1 MLQVIKDR
9 YEILETLGVGGEARV
24 VKALD
29 RQHGRTVALK
39 IRTVVDEHAR
49 EDLLGEARTL
59 LALAPHASLP
69 LVREDFFDGDSYVV
83 AMDWVDGTDLGTLL
97 RDRGRPGLAPSSVLA
112 YLAQAAEALTHLHTH
127 EPPVIHGDVKP
138 GNLILTKGG
147 RIKLVDFG
155 LSSAPNA
162 IGRRSGT
169 PGFRAPE
176 LAADG
181 APSRAS
187 DIYALAATAFAL
199 LTGSPPAGVLPSWD
213 GIDPAQAKQLE
224 AGIRRGLATDPA
236 LRPATPGEFVELL
249 RSGWASTLP
258 TGVVTLLLSDIEG
271 SASLWDRDPAA
282 MADALV
288 RHDELMTEHVEA
300 HGGRLLKSMG
310 EGDSTFSVFA
320 SAPASLAAAVA
331 ATRALANETWP
342 GGLRI
347 AVRFGIHTGEVQQ
360 RDADYFGPTVNL
372 AARVRGQADGGQ
384 IFLTTTTRDLV
395 AAHLPEG
402 CELVDLGPYRLKGA
416 SAPEQLHAV
425 RGRDLTTPLPGVECP
440 YRGLL
445 AFGPADRRFFFGR
458 EDVVADI
465 AGRLRPGR
473 LLAVVGASG
482 SGKSSVLR
490 AGVVAAV
497 LAGEVDGIDRATI
510 ITPGADPQL
519 DVPDDPRELVV
530 VDQFEELYTLCHDH
544 ERRHRFIDALLA
556 LRTPVAIAVRADLY
570 GQLSAHP
577 ELARAVA
584 GDHVLLGAMSDAE
597 LERAVTAPARLAG
610 LRLEPGL
617 VELILRDVAGAPGA
631 LPLLSHALRVTWE
644 HRDGR
649 TMTVEGYRQS
659 GGVASAVAQTADAV
673 VKSVPADRHALM
685 RNLFLRLTE
694 LGEGIEDTRRRVPV
708 AELVPEGS
716 SREEVEALLDRL
728 AEARLLTL
736 GEDTA
741 EVAHEVLIREWPTLR
756 RWLEEDRAGIRLHRE
771 LGNAAR
777 IWDSGGRE
785 AGDLFRGT
793 RLGAAADWAA
803 QHPNVLNATERAFI
817 DASVEESEHE
827 RRAQLRANR
836 RLRILLGGV
845 GLLLVAAVIAGVVAL
860 SQRAS
865 ARDAARAEAAQRLGA
880 EAVTVSGVDRAL
892 QLANAGFALD
902 DSLATR
908 SNLLRAL
915 LRSPGAIGVLSGDG
929 DQVFELAVSFDGA
942 LVAIADGTGT
952 VTSFDAAT
960 HKRIGV
966 YEADVQVSAL
976 EFAPGSNLLAIVGRN
991 LTGSAPGTDQLQIID
1006 ARSQRLRRS
1015 LPVGLAGHD
1024 VRAISATYTRDGHS
1038 IVVRFIAERPDGPE
1052 LLCRFDAGSGSPSG
1066 RVRRLPKEA
1075 GYLTAVLAGPRGR
1088 LVAVAERMTYTL
1100 DGDSLEIIR
1109 SYRAGAVTA
1118 ALSSDGTT
1126 LALGDGGGRVRM
1138 LDLASGRTQPLS
1150 GRMQGLVLSAA
1161 FSPDG
1166 RVLATGAEG
1175 GEVAVWNL
1183 EGRRQL
1189 ETLRGHTDDVADM
1202 RFSLDSRTLYT
1213 AGVEGDAIAWDV
1225 SGARRLGA
1233 RFRTGL
1239 VGIHHDRFPP
1249 AFSIRPDGREIAVA
1263 RLDGNVDLIDA
1274 RTLRT
1279 RRTVR
1284 AFGRA
1289 RALPPPRPPH
1299 LLATAIDY
1307 SPDGAHLA
1315 VAGERSLIAVF
1326 DARNGTRIGPLLHAA
1341 RRPCADP
1348 ASAADRCYE
1357 DLIQA
1362 LAFARRGLLATASI
1376 GGQVRLWDL
1385 ERRRS
1390 IRSLRVPSAVAA
1402 LDISPDGSR
1411 LAVPFGFARP
1421 DHGVAI
1427 FDVRSGKRVARL
1439 ATGSEPRAV
1448 AFSADGR
1455 VLAHGETNG
1464 TTMLWETDGWRQAGR
1479 PLKQRGFVLGV
1490 GFSPDRGTLATSS
1503 SDGTIALWDVRS
1515 GKQIGSL
1522 LPRVPDRRDLSGTGP
1537 GRWVTARFT
1546 RDGSHLFAV
1555 YENGHG
1561 IRWEL
1566 DPAAWRRRACAVAGG
1581 GLTRGEWE
1589 DAVPEQDYRD
1599 SCR

>member
-29 RQHGRTVALK
+29 RQHSRTVALK
-39 IRTVVDEHAR
+39 IRTVFDEHAR
-49 EDLLGEARTL
+49 EELLGEARTL
-59 LALAPHASLP
+59 LALTPHASLP

-97 RDRGRPGLAPSSVLA
+97 RDRGNPGLAPSSMLA

-271 SASLWDRDPAA
+271 STSLWERDPAA

-310 EGDSTFSVFA
+310 EGDSTFSVFE
-320 SAPASLAAAVA
+320 SAPATLAAAVA
-331 ATRALANETWP
+331 ATHALADEAWP
-342 GGLRI
+342 GDLSI

-384 IFLTTTTRDLV
+384 IFLSTTTRDLV
-395 AAHLPEG
+395 AAHLPDG
-402 CELVDLGPYRLKGA
+402 CELVDLGPYRLKGV
-416 SAPEQLHAV
+416 SAPQHLHAV
-425 RGRDLTTPLPGVECP
+425 RGPGLTTPLPGGECP

-445 AFGPADRRFFFGR
+445 AFEPADRRFFFGR
-458 EDVVADI
+458 ENVVADL

-473 LLAVVGASG
+473 LLAIVGASG

-497 LAGEVDGIDRATI
+497 HANEIGGIDRATI
-510 ITPGADPQL
+510 ITPGAYPRL

-530 VDQFEELYTLCHDH
+530 VDQFEELYTLCDDRV
-544 ERRHRFIDALLA
+544 RRHRFIDALLA
-556 LRTPVAIAVRADLY
+556 LTAPVAIAVRADLY

-584 GDHVLLGAMSDAE
+584 SNQVLLGAMSDAE
-597 LERAVTAPARLAG
+597 LERAVTEPARLAG

-708 AELVPEGS
+708 EELVPEGS

-777 IWDSGGRE
+777 IWDTGGRE

-803 QHPNVLNATERAFI
+803 QHPNALNATERAFL

-836 RLRILLGGV
+836 RLRILLAGV

-908 SNLLRAL
+908 SNLLRVL
-915 LRSPGAIGVLSGDG
+915 LRSPGAIGVLNGDG
-929 DQVFELAVSFDGA
+929 DQVFELAVSSDGA
-942 LVAIADGTGT
+942 LVAIADLTGT

-966 YEADVQVSAL
+966 YEANVQVSAL

-991 LTGSAPGTDQLQIID
+991 LKTPSTDQLQIID

-1015 LPVGLAGHD
+1015 VPLGLAGRD

-1038 IVVRFIAERPDGPE
+1038 IVVHYTPEGPDGPE
-1052 LLCRFDAGSGSPSG
+1052 LLRRFDAGSRSPSA
-1066 RVRRLPKEA
+1066 RVRRLPEEA
-1075 GYLTAVLAGPRGR
+1075 GYLTALLAGPHGR
-1088 LVAVAERMTYTL
+1088 LVSVGEHMTYAI
-1100 DGDSLEIIR
+1100 DGDTLEVVR
-1109 SYRAGAVTA
+1109 SYRAGAVTT
-1118 ALSSDGTT
+1118 ALSSDGNT
-1126 LALGDGGGRVRM
+1126 LALGDEDGRIRI
-1138 LDLASGRTQPLS
+1138 LELASGRTQPLS
-1150 GRMQGLVLSAA
+1150 GRQQGVVLSAA

-1166 RVLATGAEG
+1166 RTLATGAEG
-1175 GEVAVWNL
+1175 GEVTVWNL

-1202 RFSLDSRTLYT
+1202 RFSLDGRTLYT
-1213 AGVEGDAIAWDV
+1213 AGVEGNAIAWDV

-1233 RFRTGL
+1233 RFPTGL
-1239 VGIHHDRFPP
+1239 VAIPQDRFPP

-1274 RTLRT
+1274 QTLRT
-1279 RRTVR
+1279 RRTFR
-1284 AFGRA
+1284 TFGRA

-1315 VAGERSLIAVF
+1315 VAGERGLIGVF
-1326 DARNGTRIGPLLHAA
+1326 DARTGTRIGPLLHAPRGA
-1341 RRPCADP
+1341 CADP
-1348 ASAADRCYE
+1348 ASVADRCYDE
-1357 DLIQA
+1357 LIQA
-1362 LAFARRGLLATASI
+1362 LAFARRGQLATASI

-1390 IRSLRVPSAVAA
+1390 IRSLRVPTAVVA
-1402 LDISPDGSR
+1402 LDVSPDGSQ
-1411 LAVPFGFARP
+1411 LAVTFGFANA
-1421 DHGVAI
+1421 DNGVAI
-1427 FDVRSGKRVARL
+1427 LDVRSGKRLARL
-1439 ATGSEPRAV
+1439 ATGSEPRSV
-1448 AFSADGR
+1448 AFSPDGR
-1455 VLAHGETNG
+1455 LLAHGETNG
-1464 TTMLWETDGWRQAGR
+1464 TAMLWETDSWRRAGR

-1490 GFSPDRGTLATSS
+1490 GFSPDRRTLATSS

-1515 GKQIGSL
+1515 RKQIGSL
-1522 LPRVPDRRDLSGTGP
+1522 LPRVPDRRDLSGTAP

-1555 YENGHG
+1555 YENGYG

-1566 DPAAWRRRACAVAGG
+1566 DPAAWRRHACGVAAG
-1581 GLTRGEWE
+1581 GLTRREWE
-1589 DAVPEQDYRD
+1589 GAVPEQDYRD

>member
-1 MLQVIKDR
+1 MLQVIKER
-9 YEILETLGVGGEARV
+9 YEVLETLGVGGEARV

-29 RQHGRTVALK
+29 RQHSRTVALK
-39 IRTVVDEHAR
+39 IRTVFHEHAR
-49 EDLLGEARTL
+49 EELLGEARTL
-59 LALAPHASLP
+59 LALTPHGSLP

-236 LRPATPGEFVELL
+236 LRPATPGELVELL

-271 SASLWDRDPAA
+271 STSLWERDPAA
-282 MADALV
+282 MAEALV

-310 EGDSTFSVFA
+310 EGDSTFSVFD
-320 SAPASLAAAVA
+320 SAPAALAAAVA
-331 ATRALANETWP
+331 ATHALADETWP
-342 GGLRI
+342 GDLPI
-347 AVRFGIHTGEVQQ
+347 AVRFGTHTGEVQQ
-360 RDADYFGPTVNL
+360 RDGDYFGPTVNL

-384 IFLTTTTRDLV
+384 IFLSTNMRDLV
-395 AAHLPEG
+395 AAHLPDG
-402 CELVDLGPYRLKGA
+402 CELVDLGVYRLKGV
-416 SAPEQLHAV
+416 SAPEHLHAV
-425 RGRDLTTPLPGVECP
+425 RGRGLTTPLPGGECP

-445 AFGPADRRFFFGR
+445 AFEPADRRFFFGR
-458 EDVVADI
+458 EDVVADL
-465 AGRLRPGR
+465 ARRLRPGS
-473 LLAVVGASG
+473 LLAIVGASG

-497 LAGEVDGIDRATI
+497 HANEIDGIDRATI
-510 ITPGADPQL
+510 ITPGDDPQL

-530 VDQFEELYTLCHDH
+530 VDQFEELYTLCDDRA
-544 ERRHRFIDALLA
+544 RRDRFIDALLA
-556 LRTPVAIAVRADLY
+556 LTSPVAIGVRADLY

-584 GDHVLLGAMSDAE
+584 GNHVLLGAMSDAE
-597 LERAVTAPARLAG
+597 LERAVTEPARLAG

-617 VELILRDVAGAPGA
+617 VGLILRDVAGAPGA

-649 TMTVEGYRQS
+649 TMTVEGYRES

-708 AELVPEGS
+708 EELVPEGS
-716 SREEVEALLDRL
+716 SREEVEALLGRL

-777 IWDSGGRE
+777 IWDTGSRE

-803 QHPNVLNATERAFI
+803 QHPNALNATERAFL
-817 DASVEESEHE
+817 DASIEESEHE

-836 RLRILLGGV
+836 RLRILLAGA

-908 SNLLRAL
+908 SNLLRVL
-915 LRSPGAIGVLSGDG
+915 LRSPGAIGVLNGDG
-929 DQVFELAVSFDGA
+929 DGVLELAVSSDGA

-966 YEADVQVSAL
+966 YQARVQVTGL
-976 EFAPGSNLLAIVGRN
+976 EFAPGSDLLAIVGRD
-991 LTGSAPGTDQLQIID
+991 LKTQSDDQLHIVD

-1015 LPVGLAGHD
+1015 IPLGLAGRD
-1024 VRAISATYTRDGHS
+1024 VRAISATYTRDETQRRRPLHPGKRRRPRVATS
-1038 IVVRFIAERPDGPE
+1038 LRCRQRVSVRARTPPPEGGRPPHG
-1052 LLCRFDAGSGSPSG
+1052 
-1066 RVRRLPKEA
+1066 
-1075 GYLTAVLAGPRGR
+1075 
-1088 LVAVAERMTYTL
+1088 VAC
-1100 DGDSLEIIR
+1100 GDSRAIR
-1109 SYRAGAVTA
+1109 RRRGAHD
-1118 ALSSDGTT
+1118 LRDRRRHPRDRPQ
-1126 LALGDGGGRVRM
+1126 LPGGRVHRG
-1138 LDLASGRTQPLS
+1138 AQRGWQYARIGRRGWTGSRSSTSRRDERNRFPDPS
-1150 GRMQGLVLSAA
+1150 RGWCVSAA

-1166 RVLATGAEG
+1166 RTLATGAEG
-1175 GEVAVWNL
+1175 GDVTVWDL

-1189 ETLRGHTDDVADM
+1189 ETLRGHTDDVVDM

-1213 AGVEGDAIAWDV
+1213 ASVEGSAIAWDV
-1225 SGARRLGA
+1225 SGTRRLGA
-1233 RFRTGL
+1233 RFPTGL
-1239 VGIHHDRFPP
+1239 VAIPQDQFPP

-1263 RLDGNVDLIDA
+1263 RLDGNIDLIDA
-1274 RTLRT
+1274 QTLRT
-1279 RRTVR
+1279 RRTFR

-1289 RALPPPRPPH
+1289 RPLPAPRPPH
-1299 LLATAIDY
+1299 VMATAIDY
-1307 SPDGAHLA
+1307 SPDGARLA
-1315 VAGERSLIAVF
+1315 VAGERGLIGVF
-1326 DARNGTRIGPLLHAA
+1326 DARTGTRIGPLVQAPRGA
-1341 RRPCADP
+1341 CADP
-1348 ASAADRCYE
+1348 ASVADRCYDE
-1357 DLIQA
+1357 FIQA
-1362 LAFARRGLLATASI
+1362 LAFARQGLLATATLD
-1376 GGQVRLWDL
+1376 GRVRVWDL

-1390 IRSLRVPSAVAA
+1390 IRSLRVPRFVTA
-1402 LDISPDGSR
+1402 LDVSPDGSL
-1411 LAVPFGFARP
+1411 LAVPFGFANP

-1427 FDVRSGKRVARL
+1427 FDVRTGKRLARL
-1439 ATGSEPRAV
+1439 ASGSEPRAV
-1448 AFSADGR
+1448 AFSPDGR
-1455 VLAHGETNG
+1455 LLAHGETNG
-1464 TTMLWETDGWRQAGR
+1464 TTMLWETDGWRRAGR

-1490 GFSPDRGTLATSS
+1490 GFSPDRRTLATSS

-1515 GKQIGSL
+1515 RKQVGSL

-1555 YENGHG
+1555 YENGYG

-1566 DPAAWRRRACAVAGG
+1566 DPAAWRRHACAVAGG